1 MNNLETSKAIGVF
14 DSGIGGLTVL
24 RELICECPNEDFIYI
39 GDDANSPY
47 GEKSADQIQ
56 QLSLD
61 VIRKQEFSD
70 IKALVIACNTITA
83 AAYDVIVQNSN
94 VPVIGVVESGVN
106 AALESTKNNK
116 IGILA
121 TTATVKAGVYDKAL
135 KAGNTDVA
143 ITSVAAPK
151 LHQLAENH
159 LDKILVDPSEDVY
172 KLVEEHIQAFI
183 DAGCDTIILAC
194 THFPPYSKIISSIVG
209 DQVNLVDPSQNTAKS
224 LARLLAEKGISN
236 EGEGSY
242 KIISTAGSDD
252 KYKEFSKLIL
262 G

>member
-1 MNNLETSKAIGVF
+1 MTNLETSKPIGVF

-24 RELICECPNEDFIYI
+24 RELLRECPNENFIYI

-47 GEKSADQIQ
+47 GEKSVEQIQ

-61 VIRKQEFSD
+61 VIRKQEFSN

-83 AAYDVIVQNSN
+83 AAYDVIVQNSD
-94 VPVIGVVESGVN
+94 VPVIGVVEHGVN

-121 TTATVKAGVYDKAL
+121 TTATIESGVYDKAL
-135 KAGNTDVA
+135 KLGRPDVA
-143 ITSVAAPK
+143 VTSVAAPK

-159 LDKILVDPSEDVY
+159 LDQILIEPSDDVY
-172 KLVEEHIQAFI
+172 KLVDYHIQPFI
-183 DAGCDTIILAC
+183 DAGCDTILLAC
-194 THFPPYSKIISSIVG
+194 THFPPYAKIISSIVG
-209 DQVNLVDPSQNTAKS
+209 AEVNVVDPSKNTAKS
-224 LARLLAEKGISN
+224 LAKLLQVDLSSAG
-236 EGEGSY
+236 GSY
-242 KIISTAGSDD
+242 KIISTAGNDE
-252 KYKEFSKLIL
+252 KYKEFSNLIL